1 VDTVFRRIRQVA
13 VVTRDTRGS
22 VKRFSDILGVG
33 PWEFYDFSPT
43 CCKHMTVDGV
53 PTEYAMALAV
63 CNIGTIQFEFC
74 EPLDDRSL
82 YARYLI
88 EQGEGLQHIA
98 YELDCGFDEAVRY
111 FEAKGIGINQSGD
124 WHGCCN
130 FNYLDSFDQLK
141 HAAEFHN
148 QDLDEIAKYSN
159 YGEYPPR
166 NLRLSGKPL
175 LTDIVGL
182 GIVVNDLERT
192 LRIYEDEFGVGPW
205 EVMEYSNQN
214 LTHMKVHGEAVD
226 YSYRGATARIG
237 DKSIELIQPVGDN
250 SIFAEYARIS
260 GKGEG
265 LYSVEY
271 KVADRD
277 RLMATLRDAGVAI
290 AQSGRLNGQ
299 EVVYFNSRNTFQHVM
314 KIVA

>member
-1 VDTVFRRIRQVA
+1 MDSIFRKIRQVA

-88 EQGEGLQHIA
+88 EQGEGVQHIA
-98 YELDCGFDEAVRY
+98 YELDRGFDEAVQY

-182 GIVVNDLERT
+182 GIVVRDLERT
-192 LRIYEDEFGVGPW
+192 VRTYEDEFGFGPW
-205 EVMEYSNQN
+205 VITEYDKRN
-214 LTHMKVHGEAVD
+214 LTQMRVHGEAVD
-226 YSYRGATARIG
+226 YAYREATARIG
-237 DKSIELIQPVGDN
+237 DKVIALIQPVDDI
-250 SIFAEYARIS
+250 SIFGEYARIS
-260 GKGEG
+260 DRGEG

-271 KVADRD
+271 TVADGD
-277 RLMATLRDAGVAI
+277 KLMAALRDAGVAV
-290 AQSGRLNGQ
+290 AQSGRRDG
-299 EVVYFNSRNTFQHVM
+299 EEIVYFNSRYAFQHVI
-314 KIVA
+314 KIVV